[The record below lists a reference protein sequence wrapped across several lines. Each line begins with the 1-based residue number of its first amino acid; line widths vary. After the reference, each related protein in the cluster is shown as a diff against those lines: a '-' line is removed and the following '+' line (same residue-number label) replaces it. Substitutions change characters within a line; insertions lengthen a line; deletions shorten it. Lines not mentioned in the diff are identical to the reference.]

1 MNRISRVALILCACF
16 VSVAWG
22 QQPVGKCYNRWA
34 QFHKYDMQ
42 RWNRC
47 EKVLGVNNVGNLA
60 LKWSYTDGNQVTSS
74 PAVADGM
81 VYVGS
86 DYPGQNIY
94 AVNAKTGARVWS
106 YTPGAGV
113 FHSSPAVANGVVY
126 IGSEDYNVYA
136 LNAKTGAKLWS
147 YATGSSVLSS
157 PAVANGVV
165 YVGSTDNNVYAF
177 GLN

>member
-60 LKWSYTDGNQVTSS
+60 LKWGYTDGDQLISS

-94 AVNAKTGARVWS
+94 AGTPRPGPGCGATR
-106 YTPGAGV
+106 PALV
-113 FHSSPAVANGVVY
+113 FFIPRPQWPMGWCISARGTTSC
-126 IGSEDYNVYA
+126 
-136 LNAKTGAKLWS
+136 TR
-147 YATGSSVLSS
+147 
-157 PAVANGVV
+157 
-165 YVGSTDNNVYAF
+165 
-177 GLN
+177 